1 MTPQWITE
9 LQTMRQGLI
18 EMYQSLSRFP
28 DAPTLHEIKRPLV
41 LSLNKVEDTLRLPRT
56 FTSRA
61 EQRQLRRL
69 GGK

>member
-41 LSLNKVEDTLRLPRT
+41 SSLNLVEDTLNLPRT
-56 FTSRA
+56 VPNRA
-61 EQRQLRRL
+61 ARRL
-69 GGK
+69 RGK